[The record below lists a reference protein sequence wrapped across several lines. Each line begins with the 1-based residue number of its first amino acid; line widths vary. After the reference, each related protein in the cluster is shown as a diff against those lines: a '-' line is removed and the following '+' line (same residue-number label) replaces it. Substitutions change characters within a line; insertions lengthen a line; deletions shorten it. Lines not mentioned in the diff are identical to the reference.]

1 MCGILGYSN
10 LNLSNERI
18 LESYLE
24 TIAHRGPNDFGY
36 YQAPFG
42 AIGMRRL
49 SIIDVSGGHQPIFNE
64 DRKVS
69 VVFNGEIY
77 NYQELIPPLE
87 ARGHVF
93 STRSDTEVLVHL
105 YEEHGTNMCQFL
117 RGMFAF
123 AVLDERNQTIFVAR
137 DRFGKKPLYYLTH
150 QNEVFFASEIKALR
164 HIANSRGIT
173 LTISEQ
179 AIYDYLSVGVVP
191 QPSTI
196 YNEVACLPP
205 ACHMVVGSSGR
216 VKITEYWKL
225 DYAPKLEISYADA
238 TEKVRE
244 LMAES
249 VRLRL
254 RSDVPLGVFLSGGVD
269 SSVVAYEAAKQV
281 GDTLQTFTVKMGSA
295 EFDESPI
302 ATQTAQMLGVKN
314 TILPLEMNPL
324 EGLQKI
330 VQHYDQPFADSSAIP
345 SLEISRLARQ
355 HVTVVLNG
363 DGGDEI
369 FGGYRRYLAAQ
380 RLSSLNWVPN
390 GMAKVGAR
398 LLETMAS
405 GRRSGFGFAA
415 RFARGL
421 AQTPAERYLTWTA
434 DMLLESDKRSI
445 WTGTKVSATERLIEA
460 ELPKLQG
467 LSDLDQQMALD
478 ARINLLS
485 DLLVKMDMATMAY
498 SLEGRSPFMDH
509 VLAET
514 VARLPDQYKVGKT
527 TKQILKDAYANKL
540 PPIVTSGIKRGFE
553 IPLEAWLEGS
563 LRSIFQDT
571 LGSSNS
577 KISAFLEPDFIQG
590 ILSRSILKDRNWKY
604 IAYSLLVLEMWLE
617 EYA

>member
-1 MCGILGYSN
+1 MCGIFGGFSEI
-10 LNLSNERI
+10 LS
-18 LESYLE
+18 SDALE
-24 TIAHRGPNDFGY
+24 TSLTQIQHRGPDDFGY

-64 DRKVS
+64 DRKIS

-77 NYQELIPPLE
+77 NYKELIPPLE
-87 ARGHVF
+87 ARGHIF
-93 STRSDTEVLVHL
+93 STKSDTEVLVHL
-105 YEEHGTNMCQFL
+105 YEEHGTDMCQFL

-123 AVLDERNQTIFVAR
+123 AVMDERDQTVFVAR
-137 DRFGKKPLYYLTH
+137 DRFGKKPFYYLADKK
-150 QNEVFFASEIKALR
+150 EVFFASEIKALR
-164 HIANSRGIT
+164 YLAKSRGIT

-179 AIYDYLSVGVVP
+179 AIYDYLSLGVVP

-205 ACHMVVGSSGR
+205 ASHMVIDSGG
-216 VKITEYWKL
+216 VKITEYWNLK
-225 DYAPKLEISYADA
+225 YEPKLQISYPDA

-244 LMAES
+244 LMSES

-254 RSDVPLGVFLSGGVD
+254 RSDVPIGVFLSGGVD
-269 SSVVAYEAAKQV
+269 SSVIAYEAAREV

-302 ATQTAQMLGVKN
+302 ATQTANMLGVKN
-314 TILPLEMNPL
+314 TIIPLEMNPL

-330 VQHYDQPFADSSAIP
+330 IQHYDQPFADSSAIP

-355 HVTVVLNG
+355 YVTVVLNG

-380 RLSSLNWVPN
+380 RSATLNWIPN
-390 GMAKVGAR
+390 TIAKAGAS

-421 AQTPAERYLTWTA
+421 AQSPAERYLTWTA
-434 DMLLESDKRSI
+434 DMLLDSDKRQI
-445 WTGTKVSATERLIEA
+445 WQGGAVIATENNIAA
-460 ELPKLQG
+460 ELRKFQG
-467 LSDLDQQMALD
+467 VSGLDQQMALD
-478 ARINLLS
+478 TRFNLLS

-509 VLAET
+509 ILAET

-540 PPIVTSGIKRGFE
+540 PPTVTSGAKRGFE

-563 LRSIFQDT
+563 LRSLFQDT
-571 LGSSNS
+571 LSSSNS
-577 KISAFLEPDFIQG
+577 KVSDFLDKRFIQG
-590 ILSRSILKDRNWKY
+590 ILSRNILKNRNWKY
-604 IAYSLLVLEMWLE
+604 IAYSLLVLELWLQE
-617 EYA
+617 FA

>member
-1 MCGILGYSN
+1 MCGIFGGFSEG
-10 LNLSNERI
+10 LNGGL
-18 LESYLE
+18 LESSLMQ
-24 TIAHRGPNDFGY
+24 IQHRGPDDFGH
-36 YQAPFG
+36 YQASFG

-64 DRKVS
+64 DKKVS

-77 NYQELIPPLE
+77 NYKELIPSLE

-93 STRSDTEVLVHL
+93 NTKSDTEVLVHL
-105 YEEHGTNMCQFL
+105 YEEHGVDMCQFL

-123 AVLDERNQTIFVAR
+123 AVMDERNQTIFVAR
-137 DRFGKKPLYYLTH
+137 DRFGKKPLFYLSH
-150 QNEVFFASEIKALR
+150 QKEVFFASEIKALR
-164 HIANSRGIT
+164 HMANTRGIT

-179 AIYDYLSVGVVP
+179 AIYDYLSLGVVP

-196 YNEVACLPP
+196 YKEVSCLPP
-205 ACHMVVGSSGR
+205 ASYMVVDADN

-225 DYAPKLEISYADA
+225 GYVPKLELSYADA
-238 TEKVRE
+238 TEKVRG
-244 LMAES
+244 LMSES

-269 SSVVAYEAAKQV
+269 SSVVAYEAAKEI
-281 GDTLQTFTVKMGSA
+281 GDTLQTFTVKMASA

-302 ATQTAQMLGVKN
+302 ATQTANMLGVKN

-330 VQHYDQPFADSSAIP
+330 VQHYDQPYADSSAIP

-380 RLSSLNWVPN
+380 RLASLSWIPN
-390 GMAKVGAR
+390 GVAKAGAG
-398 LLETMAS
+398 LLESMTT
-405 GRRSGFGFAA
+405 GRRSGIGFAA

-421 AQTPAERYLTWTA
+421 AQSPAERYLTWTA
-434 DMLLESDKRSI
+434 DMLLDSDKSSI
-445 WTGTKVSATERLIEA
+445 STGINVLATERLIEA
-460 ELPKLQG
+460 ELLRLQG
-467 LSDLDQQMALD
+467 LSGLDQQMALD
-478 ARINLLS
+478 ARFNLLS

-527 TKQILKDAYANKL
+527 TKQILKDAYADKL
-540 PPIVTSGIKRGFE
+540 PPVVTSGAKRGFE

-563 LRSIFQDT
+563 LQSLFQDT
-571 LGSSNS
+571 LGSGNS
-577 KISAFLEPDFIQG
+577 KVSAFLEPTFIQG

-604 IAYSLLVLEMWLE
+604 IAYSLLVLEMWLRE
-617 EYA
+617 FA

>member
-1 MCGILGYSN
+1 MCGILGYIS
-10 LNLSNERI
+10 SKSDDKST
-18 LESYLE
+18 LESSLE
-24 TIAHRGPNDFGY
+24 TIQHRGPDDFGY
-36 YQAPFG
+36 YQASFG

-64 DRKVS
+64 DKKIS

-77 NYQELIPPLE
+77 NYKVLIQQLE
-87 ARGHVF
+87 ARGHIF
-93 STRSDTEVLVHL
+93 NTKSDTEVLVHL
-105 YEEHGTNMCQFL
+105 YEEYGTNMCQFL
-117 RGMFAF
+117 RGMFVF
-123 AVLDERNQTIFVAR
+123 AILDERNQTMLVAR
-137 DRFGKKPLYYLTH
+137 DRFGKKPLYYLQH
-150 QNEVFFASEIKALR
+150 QKEVFFASELKALR
-164 HIANSRGIT
+164 YIAQARGIA

-179 AIYDYLSVGVVP
+179 AIYDYLSFGVVP

-196 YNEVACLPP
+196 YKEVACLP
-205 ACHMVVGSSGR
+205 AASYMVIDAASL
-216 VKITEYWKL
+216 KITQYWKL
-225 DYAPKLEISYADA
+225 DYAPKLELSYADA
-238 TEKVRE
+238 TDRVRE
-244 LMAES
+244 LTSES

-254 RSDVPLGVFLSGGVD
+254 RSDVPLGIFLSGGVD
-269 SSVVAYEAAKQV
+269 SSVVAYEAAKEV
-281 GDTLQTFTVKMGSA
+281 GETLQTFTVKMGAA

-302 ATQTAQMLGVKN
+302 ATQTAQILGVNN

-324 EGLQKI
+324 VGLQKI
-330 VQHYDQPFADSSAIP
+330 VQHYDQPYADSSAIP

-380 RLSSLNWVPN
+380 RLASLSWVPS
-390 GMAKVGAR
+390 GIAKAGAS
-398 LLETMAS
+398 LLESVAQS
-405 GRRSGFGFAA
+405 RRSGFGFAA

-421 AQTPAERYLTWTA
+421 AQSPAERYLTWTA
-434 DMLLESDKRSI
+434 DMLLDSDKRSI
-445 WTGTKVSATERLIEA
+445 WTGTTVLATERLLEA
-460 ELPKLQG
+460 EIAKLRG

-478 ARINLLS
+478 ARFNLLS

-509 VLAET
+509 ILAET

-527 TKQILKDAYANKL
+527 TKQILKDAYADKL
-540 PPIVTSGIKRGFE
+540 PLIVTSGAKRGFE

-563 LRSIFQDT
+563 LRSLFQDT
-571 LGSSNS
+571 LGSASS
-577 KISAFLEPDFIQG
+577 KVSTFLEPAFIQG

-604 IAYSLLVLEMWLE
+604 IAYSLLVLEMWLQ

>member
-1 MCGILGYSN
+1 MCGIFGGFASA
-10 LNLSNERI
+10 LSGDL
-18 LESYLE
+18 LESSLMQ
-24 TIAHRGPNDFGY
+24 IRHRGPDDFGY
-36 YQAPFG
+36 HQTFFG
-42 AIGMRRL
+42 GIGMRRL
-49 SIIDVSGGHQPIFNE
+49 SIIDVAGGHQPIFNE
-64 DRKVS
+64 NKKVA

-77 NYQELIPPLE
+77 NYKELIAPLE

-93 STRSDTEVLVHL
+93 NTKSDTEVLVHL
-105 YEEHGTNMCQFL
+105 YEEHGVNMCQFL

-123 AVLDERNQTIFVAR
+123 AIMDERNQNIFVAR

-150 QNEVFFASEIKALR
+150 QKEVFFASEIKALR
-164 HIANSRGIT
+164 HLANARGIG

-179 AIYDYLSVGVVP
+179 AIYDYLSLGVVP

-196 YNEVACLPP
+196 YKEVVCLPP
-205 ACHMVVGSSGR
+205 ASYMVLSADG
-216 VKITEYWKL
+216 VKTTEYWKL
-225 DYAPKLEISYADA
+225 DYSPKLELSYADA

-244 LMAES
+244 LVSES

-269 SSVVAYEAAKQV
+269 SSVVAYEAAQEV

-302 ATQTAQMLGVKN
+302 AAQTAQMLGVKN
-314 TILPLEMNPL
+314 TILPLEINPL

-330 VQHYDQPFADSSAIP
+330 VQHYDQPYADSSAIP

-369 FGGYRRYLAAQ
+369 FGGYRRYLAAK
-380 RLSSLNWVPN
+380 RLATLHWIPN
-390 GMAKVGAR
+390 SIAKAGAN
-398 LLETMAS
+398 LLESVAT
-405 GRRSGFGFAA
+405 GRRSGLGFAA

-421 AQTPAERYLTWTA
+421 AQSPSERYLTWTA
-434 DMLLESDKRSI
+434 DMLLDSDKRSI
-445 WTGTKVSATERLIEA
+445 WSGTKVAPTERLIES
-460 ELPKLQG
+460 ELRRLQN
-467 LSDLDQQMALD
+467 LSGLDQQMALD

-514 VARLPDQYKVGKT
+514 VARLPDHYKVGKT
-527 TKQILKDAYANKL
+527 TKQILKAAYANKL
-540 PPIVTSGIKRGFE
+540 PTLVTSGAKRGFE
-553 IPLEAWLEGS
+553 IPLEAWLEDS
-563 LRSIFQDT
+563 LRSLFQDT
-571 LGSSNS
+571 LDSINN
-577 KISAFLEPDFIQG
+577 KVSAFLEPAFIRG
-590 ILSRSILKDRNWKY
+590 ILSKSILKDRNWKY
-604 IAYSLLVLEMWLE
+604 IAYSLLVLEMWLTE
-617 EYA
+617 FA

>member
-1 MCGILGYSN
+1 MCGILGYSS
-10 LNLSNERI
+10 LNSGNEST
-18 LESYLE
+18 LESSLE
-24 TIAHRGPNDFGY
+24 TIRHRGPNDFGY
-36 YQAPFG
+36 CQASFG

-49 SIIDVSGGHQPIFNE
+49 SIIDVAGGHQPIFNE
-64 DRKVS
+64 DKKIS

-77 NYQELIPPLE
+77 NYKELIPPLE
-87 ARGHVF
+87 SRGHIF
-93 STRSDTEVLVHL
+93 NTKSDTEVLVHL
-105 YEEHGTNMCQFL
+105 YEEHGVNMCQFL

-123 AVLDERNQTIFVAR
+123 AIMDERNQTMFVAR

-150 QNEVFFASEIKALR
+150 QKEVFFASELKALR
-164 HIANSRGIT
+164 HMANAQGIT
-173 LTISEQ
+173 LSISEQ
-179 AIYDYLSVGVVP
+179 AIYDYLSLGVVP

-196 YNEVACLPP
+196 YKEVACLPP
-205 ACHMVVGSSGR
+205 ASYMVIDANGL
-216 VKITEYWKL
+216 KITEYWKL
-225 DYAPKLEISYADA
+225 DYAPKLELSYANA

-244 LMAES
+244 LMSES

-269 SSVVAYEAAKQV
+269 SSVVAYEAAKEV

-330 VQHYDQPFADSSAIP
+330 VQHYDQPYADSSAIP

-380 RLSSLNWVPN
+380 RLASLSWIPN
-390 GMAKVGAR
+390 RAAKAGAS
-398 LLETMAS
+398 LLESMAT

-421 AQTPAERYLTWTA
+421 AQSPAERYLTWTA
-434 DMLLESDKRSI
+434 DMLLDSDKRSI
-445 WTGTKVSATERLIEA
+445 WTGTNVSATERLIEA
-460 ELPKLQG
+460 ELPRLQG
-467 LSDLDQQMALD
+467 LSGLDQQMALD
-478 ARINLLS
+478 TRFNLLS

-527 TKQILKDAYANKL
+527 TKQILKDAYADKL
-540 PPIVTSGIKRGFE
+540 PPIVTSGAKRGFE

-577 KISAFLEPDFIQG
+577 KVSAFLEPSFIQG
-590 ILSRSILKDRNWKY
+590 ILSRNILKDRNWKY